1 MILNSSGI
9 NFNSNLSEK
18 YQTKPIHSIEEIIK
32 LKTIFPDNIKQ
43 FNVYYNNVIVAGQLF
58 LKPESHIVNI
68 FLNLRRNK
76 TLIV

>member
-58 LKPESHIVNI
+58 LNCQS
-68 FLNLRRNK
+68 R
-76 TLIV
+76 TLSIYF